1 MIKFLRQKNNEGFTL
16 VETLIAISVFTLSI
30 VALMSFLSQ
39 NISNIGYAKKKIIA
53 AYLAQEGIEYIRNMR
68 DNYILYTGTTSLTW
82 NTFVTKISP
91 CDSNN
96 DCGFDTSISQT
107 DPNSIFLCSA
117 HVDQCKLYVSDG
129 NYNTNLNGI
138 DSGFVREIR
147 MTSTSLNEI
156 KIFSTVSW
164 SQGAGIYSI
173 TFSDSLFN
181 WVE

>member
-1 MIKFLRQKNNEGFTL
+1 MIKFFRQKNNKGFTL

-39 NISNIGYAKKKIIA
+39 NISNTGYAKKKIIA

-68 DNYILYTGTTSLTW
+68 DNYILYTGTTSLAW
-82 NTFVTKISP
+82 NDFIGKISP
-91 CDSNN
+91 CDSSN
-96 DCGFDTSISQT
+96 DCGFDSSISFNN
-107 DPNSIFLCSA
+107 PNSVFLCSA
-117 HVDQCKLYVSDG
+117 HTEQCKLYVNNGD
-129 NYNTNLNGI
+129 YNTNLNGI

-147 MTSTSLNEI
+147 MASTNLNEI

-164 SQGAGIYSI
+164 SQGVGVYSI